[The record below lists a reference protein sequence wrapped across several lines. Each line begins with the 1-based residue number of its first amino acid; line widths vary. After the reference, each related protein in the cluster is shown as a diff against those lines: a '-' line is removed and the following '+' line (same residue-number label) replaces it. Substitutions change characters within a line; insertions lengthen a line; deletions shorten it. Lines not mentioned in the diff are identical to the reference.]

1 MASTREQ
8 LIQELDQTPDFVIQT
23 PYYKNKRSYLKAI
36 AIQTQ
41 SLLIWKQTRDSYDH
55 GNDSNTQK
63 GRTPPV

>member
-1 MASTREQ
+1 MAA
-8 LIQELDQTPDFVIQT
+8 FVKGDVVVVPFPFSDLT
-23 PYYKNKRSYLKAI
+23 KYYKRSYVKAI

-41 SLLIWKQTRDSYDH
+41 SLLIWKQTRDSYDL